1 MGVRLLV
8 LTVLSVALMVV
19 DARFTLLKPV
29 RSQMS
34 LVLMESYWI
43 TDLPQRLWQ
52 GVASQFGSRTE
63 LVAENEKLKTENL
76 LLQGRMQKLA
86 ALTEQNVRLRELLNS
101 SALVN
106 EKVEVAELIGMDPN
120 PFTHRI
126 IINKGE
132 RDGVVL
138 GQPVLDARGLM
149 GQVVELMPYTSRVLL
164 LTDTTHSIPVQVN
177 RNGLRAIA
185 SGTGNP
191 ERLEL
196 RHVADT
202 ADIKEGDLLV
212 SSGLGQRFPAGYPVA
227 TVKEVIHD
235 SGQPFAIVRAVPTAA
250 LNRSRYLLL
259 VFSDNRTP
267 EERAN
272 DAAVAQEAQDR
283 QGGESAAPATAAP
296 APVPATVPETS
307 SACTCDGG
315 SGHHADGHR
324 TCRARC
330 ETDPLG
336 HPRARRAACSASPA
350 RRQTASLHA
359 GHRASPRG
367 STRRMSSTQSGNGW
381 MVWLTFAIGLLLS
394 VSPLPQFME
403 ILRPLWLALLLAFW
417 ALALP
422 HKVGMVTAWC
432 LGLAEDVLY
441 GTLLGQNA
449 LILTLITFLVL
460 SLQQRLRMFPM
471 WQQCLVIL
479 VIFGLAQLVQLWLSA
494 LTGNRQPTLAL
505 VLPALVSALLWPWVS
520 FGLRGLRL
528 RFKIN

>member
-1 MGVRLLV
+1 MLV
-8 LTVLSVALMVV
+8 VLSVAVMVV

-34 LVLMESYWI
+34 LVLMQSYWI
-43 TDLPQRLWQ
+43 ADLPERLYQ

-63 LVAENEKLKTENL
+63 LAAENEKLKTENL
-76 LLQGRMQKLA
+76 LLQGRLQKLA

-259 VFSDNRTP
+259 VFSDGRSP
-267 EERAN
+267 EERAA
-272 DAAVAQEAQDR
+272 DAAQQQESLDR
-283 QGGESAAPATAAP
+283 QAADPAAVPSATVPGAAPAATP
-296 APVPATVPETS
+296 NKPVVPATVPKPAATGHSTS
-307 SACTCDGG
+307 PTPAATTPAAAPASAATPAKPAA
-315 SGHHADGHR
+315 SKPAAKPAVKPAAPKPA
-324 TCRARC
+324 TPAA
-330 ETDPLG
+330 TPTA
-336 HPRARRAACSASPA
+336 PR
-350 RRQTASLHA
+350 
-359 GHRASPRG
+359 
-367 STRRMSSTQSGNGW
+367 
-381 MVWLTFAIGLLLS
+381 
-394 VSPLPQFME
+394 
-403 ILRPLWLALLLAFW
+403 
-417 ALALP
+417 
-422 HKVGMVTAWC
+422 
-432 LGLAEDVLY
+432 
-441 GTLLGQNA
+441 
-449 LILTLITFLVL
+449 
-460 SLQQRLRMFPM
+460 QREE
-471 WQQCLVIL
+471 
-479 VIFGLAQLVQLWLSA
+479 
-494 LTGNRQPTLAL
+494 
-505 VLPALVSALLWPWVS
+505 
-520 FGLRGLRL
+520 
-528 RFKIN
+528 

>member
-8 LTVLSVALMVV
+8 LAVLSVALMVV
-19 DARFTLLKPV
+19 DARFDLLKPA
-29 RSQMS
+29 RKQAS
-34 LVLMESYWI
+34 LVLMDAYWI
-43 TDLPQRLWQ
+43 TDLPGRLWE
-52 GVASQFGSRTE
+52 GIASQFGSRTE

-259 VFSDNRTP
+259 VFSDTRTA

-272 DAAVAQEAQDR
+272 DAAQAQENLDAF
-283 QGGESAAPATAAP
+283 GGGPII
-296 APVPATVPETS
+296 PATVPKTVTPPAAAASATPATPAAPAAATS
-307 SACTCDGG
+307 ATPAKPVAGKPPAAAKPPAATPAAAKPPAG
-315 SGHHADGHR
+315 QPA
-324 TCRARC
+324 AR
-330 ETDPLG
+330 P
-336 HPRARRAACSASPA
+336 AAKP
-350 RRQTASLHA
+350 
-359 GHRASPRG
+359 P
-367 STRRMSSTQSGNGW
+367 
-381 MVWLTFAIGLLLS
+381 
-394 VSPLPQFME
+394 
-403 ILRPLWLALLLAFW
+403 
-417 ALALP
+417 
-422 HKVGMVTAWC
+422 VTAP
-432 LGLAEDVLY
+432 A
-441 GTLLGQNA
+441 T
-449 LILTLITFLVL
+449 
-460 SLQQRLRMFPM
+460 
-471 WQQCLVIL
+471 
-479 VIFGLAQLVQLWLSA
+479 
-494 LTGNRQPTLAL
+494 TGRQE
-505 VLPALVSALLWPWVS
+505 
-520 FGLRGLRL
+520 
-528 RFKIN
+528 

>member
-1 MGVRLLV
+1 MKPLFTKGPSLGVRLLV
-8 LTVLSVALMVV
+8 LAVLSVALMVV

-34 LVLMESYWI
+34 LVLMQSYWI

-132 RDGVVL
+132 RDGVIL

-259 VFSDNRTP
+259 VFSDGRTP

-272 DAAVAQEAQDR
+272 DAAQAQEALDQH
-283 QGGESAAPATAAP
+283 GGGPIIPATVPKPAVSVIPAAVAAPAAPAVAPAAATPATAAHAASKPP
-296 APVPATVPETS
+296 ASAPAAVKPPAAQPAAVKPAAKPPVSAPATT
-307 SACTCDGG
+307 GG
-315 SGHHADGHR
+315 R
-324 TCRARC
+324 
-330 ETDPLG
+330 E
-336 HPRARRAACSASPA
+336 
-350 RRQTASLHA
+350 
-359 GHRASPRG
+359 
-367 STRRMSSTQSGNGW
+367 
-381 MVWLTFAIGLLLS
+381 
-394 VSPLPQFME
+394 
-403 ILRPLWLALLLAFW
+403 
-417 ALALP
+417 
-422 HKVGMVTAWC
+422 
-432 LGLAEDVLY
+432 
-441 GTLLGQNA
+441 
-449 LILTLITFLVL
+449 
-460 SLQQRLRMFPM
+460 
-471 WQQCLVIL
+471 
-479 VIFGLAQLVQLWLSA
+479 
-494 LTGNRQPTLAL
+494 
-505 VLPALVSALLWPWVS
+505 
-520 FGLRGLRL
+520 
-528 RFKIN
+528 

>member
-1 MGVRLLV
+1 MKPLFAKGPSLGVRLLV
-8 LTVLSVALMVV
+8 LAVLSVALMVV

-34 LVLMESYWI
+34 LILMESYWI

-76 LLQGRMQKLA
+76 LLQGRLQKLA

-120 PFTHRI
+120 PFSHRI
-126 IINKGE
+126 VINKGE

-227 TVKEVIHD
+227 IVKEVIHD

-272 DAAVAQEAQDR
+272 DAAAAQEAQDR
-283 QGGESAAPATAAP
+283 QGGEAAAPGAGAAVPAATPNPSVSAPVTPASATTPAAAPATTPARPAP
-296 APVPATVPETS
+296 ATPAATPARPATHATATHAPAAQ
-307 SACTCDGG
+307 SARPAT
-315 SGHHADGHR
+315 
-324 TCRARC
+324 RAPAATPANR
-330 ETDPLG
+330 G
-336 HPRARRAACSASPA
+336 AR
-350 RRQTASLHA
+350 
-359 GHRASPRG
+359 
-367 STRRMSSTQSGNGW
+367 
-381 MVWLTFAIGLLLS
+381 
-394 VSPLPQFME
+394 E
-403 ILRPLWLALLLAFW
+403 
-417 ALALP
+417 
-422 HKVGMVTAWC
+422 
-432 LGLAEDVLY
+432 E
-441 GTLLGQNA
+441 
-449 LILTLITFLVL
+449 
-460 SLQQRLRMFPM
+460 
-471 WQQCLVIL
+471 
-479 VIFGLAQLVQLWLSA
+479 
-494 LTGNRQPTLAL
+494 
-505 VLPALVSALLWPWVS
+505 
-520 FGLRGLRL
+520 
-528 RFKIN
+528 

>member
-1 MGVRLLV
+1 MLA
-8 LTVLSVALMVV
+8 VLSVALMVV
-19 DARFTLLKPV
+19 DARFTILKPV

-34 LVLMESYWI
+34 MVLMQSYWVV
-43 TDLPQRLWQ
+43 DLPQRLYQ

-63 LVAENEKLKTENL
+63 LIAENEKLKTEAL
-76 LLQGRMQKLA
+76 LLQGRLQKLA

-259 VFSDNRTP
+259 VFSDGRSP
-267 EERAN
+267 EERAA
-272 DAAVAQEAQDR
+272 DAAQAQESIDKGLEPSVMATLPPP
-283 QGGESAAPATAAP
+283 APAFP
-296 APVPATVPETS
+296 MWPQATVPTF
-307 SACTCDGG
+307 
-315 SGHHADGHR
+315 
-324 TCRARC
+324 
-330 ETDPLG
+330 P
-336 HPRARRAACSASPA
+336 
-350 RRQTASLHA
+350 
-359 GHRASPRG
+359 G
-367 STRRMSSTQSGNGW
+367 STTTHKPAAQPATPAPAATPAATPAARPAARPAASRPPASTPS
-381 MVWLTFAIGLLLS
+381 
-394 VSPLPQFME
+394 
-403 ILRPLWLALLLAFW
+403 
-417 ALALP
+417 
-422 HKVGMVTAWC
+422 
-432 LGLAEDVLY
+432 
-441 GTLLGQNA
+441 NA
-449 LILTLITFLVL
+449 NAREPID
-460 SLQQRLRMFPM
+460 
-471 WQQCLVIL
+471 
-479 VIFGLAQLVQLWLSA
+479 G
-494 LTGNRQPTLAL
+494 
-505 VLPALVSALLWPWVS
+505 
-520 FGLRGLRL
+520 
-528 RFKIN
+528 

>member
-8 LTVLSVALMVV
+8 LVVLSVALMVV
-19 DARFTLLKPV
+19 DARFTVLKPV

-34 LVLMESYWI
+34 LVLMQSYWI
-43 TDLPQRLWQ
+43 VDLPQRLYQ

-63 LVAENEKLKTENL
+63 LIAENEKLKTEAL
-76 LLQGRMQKLA
+76 LLQGRLQKLA

-259 VFSDNRTP
+259 VFSDGRSP
-267 EERAN
+267 EERAAE
-272 DAAVAQEAQDR
+272 AAQAQESERAANPVATPAANAATPTATH
-283 QGGESAAPATAAP
+283 SAPASHGSAPAPAVTAPATAPAAP
-296 APVPATVPETS
+296 ASRTPATPAPKPVVKPASKPPVKPAATQPPATAPVAPRERI
-307 SACTCDGG
+307 DG
-315 SGHHADGHR
+315 
-324 TCRARC
+324 
-330 ETDPLG
+330 
-336 HPRARRAACSASPA
+336 
-350 RRQTASLHA
+350 
-359 GHRASPRG
+359 
-367 STRRMSSTQSGNGW
+367 
-381 MVWLTFAIGLLLS
+381 
-394 VSPLPQFME
+394 
-403 ILRPLWLALLLAFW
+403 
-417 ALALP
+417 
-422 HKVGMVTAWC
+422 
-432 LGLAEDVLY
+432 
-441 GTLLGQNA
+441 
-449 LILTLITFLVL
+449 
-460 SLQQRLRMFPM
+460 
-471 WQQCLVIL
+471 
-479 VIFGLAQLVQLWLSA
+479 
-494 LTGNRQPTLAL
+494 
-505 VLPALVSALLWPWVS
+505 
-520 FGLRGLRL
+520 
-528 RFKIN
+528 

>member
-1 MGVRLLV
+1 MLV
-8 LTVLSVALMVV
+8 LAVLSVALMVV
-19 DARFTLLKPV
+19 DARFNVLKPV
-29 RSQMS
+29 RNQMA
-34 LVLMESYWI
+34 LVLMDAYWI
-43 TDLPQRLWQ
+43 TDLPERLWQ
-52 GVASQFGSRTE
+52 GVSSQFGSRTE

-164 LTDTTHSIPVQVN
+164 LTDSTHSIPVQVN

-259 VFSDNRTP
+259 VFSDSRTA

-272 DAAVAQEAQDR
+272 DAAQAQEAQD
-283 QGGESAAPATAAP
+283 QHGDGAPVIPATVPKPVPSIVPVPAAVAPAAAAAAAVAPATAPVVKPGAHPAAAKPVASKPPAAQPAAVKPAAKPPAAAP
-296 APVPATVPETS
+296 AA
-307 SACTCDGG
+307 
-315 SGHHADGHR
+315 
-324 TCRARC
+324 
-330 ETDPLG
+330 
-336 HPRARRAACSASPA
+336 PA
-350 RRQTASLHA
+350 RER
-359 GHRASPRG
+359 
-367 STRRMSSTQSGNGW
+367 
-381 MVWLTFAIGLLLS
+381 
-394 VSPLPQFME
+394 E
-403 ILRPLWLALLLAFW
+403 
-417 ALALP
+417 
-422 HKVGMVTAWC
+422 
-432 LGLAEDVLY
+432 
-441 GTLLGQNA
+441 
-449 LILTLITFLVL
+449 
-460 SLQQRLRMFPM
+460 
-471 WQQCLVIL
+471 
-479 VIFGLAQLVQLWLSA
+479 
-494 LTGNRQPTLAL
+494 
-505 VLPALVSALLWPWVS
+505 
-520 FGLRGLRL
+520 
-528 RFKIN
+528 

>member
-1 MGVRLLV
+1 MKPLFTKGPSLGVRLLV
-8 LTVLSVALMVV
+8 LAVLAVALMVV
-19 DARFTLLKPV
+19 DARFDLLKPA
-29 RSQMS
+29 RKQAS
-34 LVLMESYWI
+34 LVLMDAYWI
-43 TDLPQRLWQ
+43 TDLPGRLWE

-259 VFSDNRTP
+259 VFSDSRTA

-272 DAAVAQEAQDR
+272 DAAQAQEQLDAH
-283 QGGESAAPATAAP
+283 GGGPMLPASVPKPLIMPATPSTATAAP
-296 APVPATVPETS
+296 ATEAAAPAATPAKPAASKPPAAAPAAAKPPAASKPPTKPPATT
-307 SACTCDGG
+307 GG
-315 SGHHADGHR
+315 R
-324 TCRARC
+324 
-330 ETDPLG
+330 E
-336 HPRARRAACSASPA
+336 
-350 RRQTASLHA
+350 
-359 GHRASPRG
+359 
-367 STRRMSSTQSGNGW
+367 
-381 MVWLTFAIGLLLS
+381 
-394 VSPLPQFME
+394 
-403 ILRPLWLALLLAFW
+403 
-417 ALALP
+417 
-422 HKVGMVTAWC
+422 
-432 LGLAEDVLY
+432 
-441 GTLLGQNA
+441 
-449 LILTLITFLVL
+449 
-460 SLQQRLRMFPM
+460 
-471 WQQCLVIL
+471 
-479 VIFGLAQLVQLWLSA
+479 
-494 LTGNRQPTLAL
+494 
-505 VLPALVSALLWPWVS
+505 
-520 FGLRGLRL
+520 
-528 RFKIN
+528 

>member
-1 MGVRLLV
+1 MRLLV
-8 LTVLSVALMVV
+8 LAVLSVALMVV

-34 LVLMESYWI
+34 LALMQSYWI

-259 VFSDNRTP
+259 VFTDSRTA

-272 DAAVAQEAQDR
+272 EAAQAQEALDQYGGGPMIPANMPRPAGVLPAAVAAPAVPAAADVPAAATPPKPGASQPVAKPPAAVKPAAKPPV
-283 QGGESAAPATAAP
+283 STPAAP
-296 APVPATVPETS
+296 
-307 SACTCDGG
+307 
-315 SGHHADGHR
+315 
-324 TCRARC
+324 
-330 ETDPLG
+330 
-336 HPRARRAACSASPA
+336 
-350 RRQTASLHA
+350 
-359 GHRASPRG
+359 RG
-367 STRRMSSTQSGNGW
+367 R
-381 MVWLTFAIGLLLS
+381 
-394 VSPLPQFME
+394 E
-403 ILRPLWLALLLAFW
+403 
-417 ALALP
+417 
-422 HKVGMVTAWC
+422 
-432 LGLAEDVLY
+432 
-441 GTLLGQNA
+441 
-449 LILTLITFLVL
+449 
-460 SLQQRLRMFPM
+460 
-471 WQQCLVIL
+471 
-479 VIFGLAQLVQLWLSA
+479 
-494 LTGNRQPTLAL
+494 
-505 VLPALVSALLWPWVS
+505 
-520 FGLRGLRL
+520 
-528 RFKIN
+528 

>member
-1 MGVRLLV
+1 MRLLV
-8 LTVLSVALMVV
+8 LVVLSVALMVV

-34 LVLMESYWI
+34 LALMESYWI

-259 VFSDNRTP
+259 VFSDTRTP

-272 DAAVAQEAQDR
+272 DAAQAQEALDA
-283 QGGESAAPATAAP
+283 QGGGPIIPATVPKAALVPSAVAVPASPATPATPATAPAAATPVNPTATHPVATKPPTAAP
-296 APVPATVPETS
+296 AASAKPPAAQPAVVKPAAKPPVSAPATT
-307 SACTCDGG
+307 GG
-315 SGHHADGHR
+315 R
-324 TCRARC
+324 
-330 ETDPLG
+330 E
-336 HPRARRAACSASPA
+336 
-350 RRQTASLHA
+350 
-359 GHRASPRG
+359 
-367 STRRMSSTQSGNGW
+367 
-381 MVWLTFAIGLLLS
+381 
-394 VSPLPQFME
+394 
-403 ILRPLWLALLLAFW
+403 
-417 ALALP
+417 
-422 HKVGMVTAWC
+422 
-432 LGLAEDVLY
+432 
-441 GTLLGQNA
+441 
-449 LILTLITFLVL
+449 
-460 SLQQRLRMFPM
+460 
-471 WQQCLVIL
+471 
-479 VIFGLAQLVQLWLSA
+479 
-494 LTGNRQPTLAL
+494 
-505 VLPALVSALLWPWVS
+505 
-520 FGLRGLRL
+520 
-528 RFKIN
+528 

>member
-1 MGVRLLV
+1 MKPLFAKGPSLGVRLLV
-8 LTVLSVALMVV
+8 LAVLSVALMVV
-19 DARFTLLKPV
+19 DARFSLLKPA

-34 LVLMESYWI
+34 LVLMDAYWI
-43 TDLPQRLWQ
+43 TDLPGRLWE

-164 LTDTTHSIPVQVN
+164 LTDSTHSIPVQVN

-202 ADIKEGDLLV
+202 ADVKEGDLLV

-259 VFSDNRTP
+259 VFSDNRTA

-272 DAAVAQEAQDR
+272 DAAQAQENLDAF
-283 QGGESAAPATAAP
+283 GGGPII
-296 APVPATVPETS
+296 PATVPKTVNTPAQAPAAS
-307 SACTCDGG
+307 GTPATAPAAATPAKPAASKPPAKPPAATPAASKPPAAQPASA
-315 SGHHADGHR
+315 R
-324 TCRARC
+324 
-330 ETDPLG
+330 P
-336 HPRARRAACSASPA
+336 AAKP
-350 RRQTASLHA
+350 
-359 GHRASPRG
+359 P
-367 STRRMSSTQSGNGW
+367 
-381 MVWLTFAIGLLLS
+381 
-394 VSPLPQFME
+394 
-403 ILRPLWLALLLAFW
+403 
-417 ALALP
+417 
-422 HKVGMVTAWC
+422 VTAP
-432 LGLAEDVLY
+432 A
-441 GTLLGQNA
+441 T
-449 LILTLITFLVL
+449 
-460 SLQQRLRMFPM
+460 
-471 WQQCLVIL
+471 
-479 VIFGLAQLVQLWLSA
+479 
-494 LTGNRQPTLAL
+494 TGGRE
-505 VLPALVSALLWPWVS
+505 
-520 FGLRGLRL
+520 
-528 RFKIN
+528 

>member
-1 MGVRLLV
+1 VLV
-8 LTVLSVALMVV
+8 VLSVAIMVV

-34 LVLMESYWI
+34 LVLMQSYWI
-43 TDLPQRLWQ
+43 ADLPERLYQ

-63 LVAENEKLKTENL
+63 LAADNEKLKTENL
-76 LLQGRMQKLA
+76 LLQGRLQKLA

-259 VFSDNRTP
+259 VFSDGRSP
-267 EERAN
+267 EERAA
-272 DAAVAQEAQDR
+272 DAAQQQESLDR
-283 QGGESAAPATAAP
+283 QATDPSAPATPPVTAPATAP
-296 APVPATVPETS
+296 AVVPATVPKPAGASGTS
-307 SACTCDGG
+307 AAHPAQNGTAS
-315 SGHHADGHR
+315 HAAAAPGTAAAVTPAPTPAR
-324 TCRARC
+324 AASSKPPASKPPVKPTTPAAAPAAQRAR
-330 ETDPLG
+330 E
-336 HPRARRAACSASPA
+336 
-350 RRQTASLHA
+350 
-359 GHRASPRG
+359 
-367 STRRMSSTQSGNGW
+367 
-381 MVWLTFAIGLLLS
+381 
-394 VSPLPQFME
+394 E
-403 ILRPLWLALLLAFW
+403 
-417 ALALP
+417 
-422 HKVGMVTAWC
+422 
-432 LGLAEDVLY
+432 
-441 GTLLGQNA
+441 
-449 LILTLITFLVL
+449 
-460 SLQQRLRMFPM
+460 
-471 WQQCLVIL
+471 
-479 VIFGLAQLVQLWLSA
+479 
-494 LTGNRQPTLAL
+494 
-505 VLPALVSALLWPWVS
+505 
-520 FGLRGLRL
+520 
-528 RFKIN
+528 

>member
-1 MGVRLLV
+1 MRVLV
-8 LTVLSVALMVV
+8 LVVLSIALMVV

-34 LVLMESYWI
+34 LVLMQSYWI

-164 LTDTTHSIPVQVN
+164 LTDSTHSIPVQVN

-259 VFSDNRTP
+259 VFSDTRTP

-272 DAAVAQEAQDR
+272 DAAQAQESLDA
-283 QGGESAAPATAAP
+283 QGGGPIIPATVPKPAIVPTPAP
-296 APVPATVPETS
+296 APAAPVAPAVPATVPAATTP
-307 SACTCDGG
+307 AKPGVK
-315 SGHHADGHR
+315 
-324 TCRARC
+324 
-330 ETDPLG
+330 
-336 HPRARRAACSASPA
+336 HPKPSTTTATPAKPPAAQPA
-350 RRQTASLHA
+350 
-359 GHRASPRG
+359 
-367 STRRMSSTQSGNGW
+367 
-381 MVWLTFAIGLLLS
+381 V
-394 VSPLPQFME
+394 V
-403 ILRPLWLALLLAFW
+403 
-417 ALALP
+417 
-422 HKVGMVTAWC
+422 K
-432 LGLAEDVLY
+432 
-441 GTLLGQNA
+441 
-449 LILTLITFLVL
+449 
-460 SLQQRLRMFPM
+460 
-471 WQQCLVIL
+471 
-479 VIFGLAQLVQLWLSA
+479 
-494 LTGNRQPTLAL
+494 
-505 VLPALVSALLWPWVS
+505 PAAKPPVSAPATT
-520 FGLRGLRL
+520 GGRE
-528 RFKIN
+528 

>member
-1 MGVRLLV
+1 MKPLFAKGPSLGVRLLV
-8 LTVLSVALMVV
+8 LAVLSVALMVV
-19 DARFTLLKPV
+19 DARFDLLKPA
-29 RSQMS
+29 RKQAS
-34 LVLMESYWI
+34 LVLMDAYWI
-43 TDLPQRLWQ
+43 TDLPGRLWE
-52 GVASQFGSRTE
+52 GIASQFGSRTE

-259 VFSDNRTP
+259 VFSDTRTA

-272 DAAVAQEAQDR
+272 DAAQAQENLDAF
-283 QGGESAAPATAAP
+283 GGGPII
-296 APVPATVPETS
+296 PATVPKTVTPPAAAA
-307 SACTCDGG
+307 SATPATPAAPAAAASATPAKPVAGKPP
-315 SGHHADGHR
+315 AAAKPPAA
-324 TCRARC
+324 TPAAAKPPAAQPAAR
-330 ETDPLG
+330 P
-336 HPRARRAACSASPA
+336 AAKP
-350 RRQTASLHA
+350 
-359 GHRASPRG
+359 P
-367 STRRMSSTQSGNGW
+367 
-381 MVWLTFAIGLLLS
+381 
-394 VSPLPQFME
+394 
-403 ILRPLWLALLLAFW
+403 
-417 ALALP
+417 
-422 HKVGMVTAWC
+422 VTAP
-432 LGLAEDVLY
+432 A
-441 GTLLGQNA
+441 T
-449 LILTLITFLVL
+449 
-460 SLQQRLRMFPM
+460 
-471 WQQCLVIL
+471 
-479 VIFGLAQLVQLWLSA
+479 
-494 LTGNRQPTLAL
+494 TGRQE
-505 VLPALVSALLWPWVS
+505 
-520 FGLRGLRL
+520 
-528 RFKIN
+528 

>member
-126 IINKGE
+126 LINKGE

-259 VFSDNRTP
+259 VFSDTRTP

-272 DAAVAQEAQDR
+272 EAAAAQEAQDR
-283 QGGESAAPATAAP
+283 QGGESAAPAAVPAIVPKPQVAAP
-296 APVPATVPETS
+296 APATPATTPAAAPATPAAPAAKPPR
-307 SACTCDGG
+307 SAT
-315 SGHHADGHR
+315 HA
-324 TCRARC
+324 
-330 ETDPLG
+330 P
-336 HPRARRAACSASPA
+336 ASQPA
-350 RRQTASLHA
+350 RPAAKPPASTP
-359 GHRASPRG
+359 ASTPATRG
-367 STRRMSSTQSGNGW
+367 AR
-381 MVWLTFAIGLLLS
+381 
-394 VSPLPQFME
+394 E
-403 ILRPLWLALLLAFW
+403 
-417 ALALP
+417 
-422 HKVGMVTAWC
+422 
-432 LGLAEDVLY
+432 E
-441 GTLLGQNA
+441 
-449 LILTLITFLVL
+449 
-460 SLQQRLRMFPM
+460 
-471 WQQCLVIL
+471 
-479 VIFGLAQLVQLWLSA
+479 
-494 LTGNRQPTLAL
+494 
-505 VLPALVSALLWPWVS
+505 
-520 FGLRGLRL
+520 
-528 RFKIN
+528 

>member
-1 MGVRLLV
+1 MRLLV
-8 LTVLSVALMVV
+8 LAVLSVALMVV

-126 IINKGE
+126 LINKGE

-272 DAAVAQEAQDR
+272 DAAAAQEAQDR
-283 QGGESAAPATAAP
+283 QGAESAAPGAQPP
-296 APVPATVPETS
+296 AVVPATVPKPAPAPAAPAATTPPAAPAAAPAATS
-307 SACTCDGG
+307 T
-315 SGHHADGHR
+315 
-324 TCRARC
+324 
-330 ETDPLG
+330 
-336 HPRARRAACSASPA
+336 RAAGHTPA
-350 RRQTASLHA
+350 TQHA
-359 GHRASPRG
+359 RPAAKPPAATPAPAPATRG
-367 STRRMSSTQSGNGW
+367 AR
-381 MVWLTFAIGLLLS
+381 
-394 VSPLPQFME
+394 E
-403 ILRPLWLALLLAFW
+403 
-417 ALALP
+417 
-422 HKVGMVTAWC
+422 
-432 LGLAEDVLY
+432 E
-441 GTLLGQNA
+441 
-449 LILTLITFLVL
+449 
-460 SLQQRLRMFPM
+460 
-471 WQQCLVIL
+471 
-479 VIFGLAQLVQLWLSA
+479 
-494 LTGNRQPTLAL
+494 
-505 VLPALVSALLWPWVS
+505 
-520 FGLRGLRL
+520 
-528 RFKIN
+528 

>member
-1 MGVRLLV
+1 MCIR
-8 LTVLSVALMVV
+8 
-19 DARFTLLKPV
+19 DR
-29 RSQMS
+29 
-34 LVLMESYWI
+34 
-43 TDLPQRLWQ
+43 
-52 GVASQFGSRTE
+52 
-63 LVAENEKLKTENL
+63 
-76 LLQGRMQKLA
+76 
-86 ALTEQNVRLRELLNS
+86 
-101 SALVN
+101 VN

-126 IINKGE
+126 LINKGE

-283 QGGESAAPATAAP
+283 QGGESAAPAVPAAP
-296 APVPATVPETS
+296 ATPATVPK
-307 SACTCDGG
+307 
-315 SGHHADGHR
+315 
-324 TCRARC
+324 
-330 ETDPLG
+330 PQ
-336 HPRARRAACSASPA
+336 AATPAATVPATTPSTAPATPAATPA
-350 RRQTASLHA
+350 RPATHAPASQPA
-359 GHRASPRG
+359 RPAARPPASTPAATPATRG
-367 STRRMSSTQSGNGW
+367 AR
-381 MVWLTFAIGLLLS
+381 
-394 VSPLPQFME
+394 E
-403 ILRPLWLALLLAFW
+403 
-417 ALALP
+417 
-422 HKVGMVTAWC
+422 
-432 LGLAEDVLY
+432 E
-441 GTLLGQNA
+441 
-449 LILTLITFLVL
+449 
-460 SLQQRLRMFPM
+460 
-471 WQQCLVIL
+471 
-479 VIFGLAQLVQLWLSA
+479 
-494 LTGNRQPTLAL
+494 
-505 VLPALVSALLWPWVS
+505 
-520 FGLRGLRL
+520 
-528 RFKIN
+528 

>member
-1 MGVRLLV
+1 MGVRFLV
-8 LTVLSVALMVV
+8 LVVLSVTLMVV

-34 LVLMESYWI
+34 LVLMQSYWI

-202 ADIKEGDLLV
+202 ADIKVGDLLV

-259 VFSDNRTP
+259 VFSDSRTP

-272 DAAVAQEAQDR
+272 DAAKAQEAEQN
-283 QGGESAAPATAAP
+283 GEAPAIVPTTVPKPSVPAPAAAPAAVPATPAAP
-296 APVPATVPETS
+296 AAVATDPKTVKKPAPVATPAAARTPAT
-307 SACTCDGG
+307 A
-315 SGHHADGHR
+315 
-324 TCRARC
+324 
-330 ETDPLG
+330 
-336 HPRARRAACSASPA
+336 PA
-350 RRQTASLHA
+350 TTRERQ
-359 GHRASPRG
+359 
-367 STRRMSSTQSGNGW
+367 
-381 MVWLTFAIGLLLS
+381 
-394 VSPLPQFME
+394 
-403 ILRPLWLALLLAFW
+403 
-417 ALALP
+417 
-422 HKVGMVTAWC
+422 
-432 LGLAEDVLY
+432 
-441 GTLLGQNA
+441 
-449 LILTLITFLVL
+449 
-460 SLQQRLRMFPM
+460 
-471 WQQCLVIL
+471 
-479 VIFGLAQLVQLWLSA
+479 
-494 LTGNRQPTLAL
+494 
-505 VLPALVSALLWPWVS
+505 
-520 FGLRGLRL
+520 
-528 RFKIN
+528 